1 MKPDRSGRDIQLTT
15 NYCGSALMW
24 QRKTSQSFTEEVEGM
39 RERQRTRQAGCE
51 PKQVPGPVSARTCL
65 YSSSKSSRQQRTPPP
80 HRPMKMYNP
89 AACFWASPGFKL

>member
-24 QRKTSQSFTEEVEGM
+24 QRRTSQNFKEEVEGM

-51 PKQVPGPVSARTCL
+51 PKQVPGPFSARTYL
-65 YSSSKSSRQQRTPPP
+65 YSIQEARDNSGRRF
-80 HRPMKMYNP
+80 RIEPMYLCYV
-89 AACFWASPGFKL
+89 AVCCEASAGLKL